1 MKNQFACEICLIF
14 RVNRQSTDIVTV
26 IIKLQFSSFS
36 LHRRLK
42 FCELFNHCSSLDF
55 HTSMNDS
62 ENVKTFPQNS
72 PRSICINAEQ
82 NWSVGR
88 RTSSSGEWL
97 IIEMDFEDLQLKV
110 CRFRASESLENY
122 CSVWKFNWGKV
133 DDKWKFKI

>member
-1 MKNQFACEICLIF
+1 M
-14 RVNRQSTDIVTV
+14 NRQSTDIVTV
-26 IIKLQFSSFS
+26 INKLQFSSFS

-42 FCELFNHCSSLDF
+42 FCELFNHCSSVDF

-110 CRFRASESLENY
+110 CRFRASESLEIIAPYESLIEEKLMTSGNL
-122 CSVWKFNWGKV
+122 
-133 DDKWKFKI
+133 KFKINSLIKS